1 MPISEESSKL
11 GRKPLPKSR
20 KRINLNVSLAPETRR
35 RIVAAAREKKIVV
48 GRYLDQ
54 LFSGSESPFL

>member
-1 MPISEESSKL
+1 MPTTEPISKG

-20 KRINLNVSLAPETRR
+20 RRINLNISLAPETRR

-54 LFSGSESPFL
+54 LFSGSESPYL

>member
-1 MPISEESSKL
+1 MPLAEKTSKL